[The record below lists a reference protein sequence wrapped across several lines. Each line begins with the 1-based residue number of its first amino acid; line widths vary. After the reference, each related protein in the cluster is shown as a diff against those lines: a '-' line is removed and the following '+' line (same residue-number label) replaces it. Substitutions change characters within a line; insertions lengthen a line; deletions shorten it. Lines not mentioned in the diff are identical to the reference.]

1 MELRMKDAL
10 SLLTL
15 EWLVPR
21 VFIGILA
28 GYLLRVLEHVIW
40 ASKSPPEQNPLGNFV
55 FSMMI
60 LPQCIVV
67 GLAVGYLLLA
77 LVALYFNNL
86 TVVGISAYLL
96 PGLMAF
102 FAVDLRD
109 LLRRISRI

>member
-1 MELRMKDAL
+1 MKNAL

-15 EWLVPR
+15 DWLIPR
-21 VFIGILA
+21 VFMGVLA
-28 GYLLRVLEHVIW
+28 GYILRVLEHVIW
-40 ASKSPPEQNPLGNFV
+40 ASKAPPEQNPLGNFR

-67 GLAVGYLLLA
+67 GLAIGYLLLA

-86 TVVGISAYLL
+86 TVVEISGYLL
-96 PGLMAF
+96 PGLMSF
-102 FAVDLRD
+102 LAVDLRE